1 MNYYDEE
8 KLYHKSNRDQARSPK
23 SHSRHW
29 CIGCD
34 ASEVNCG
41 EVCSN
46 CGTKDIS
53 KRSKK

>member
-34 ASEVNCG
+34 AYEVNCG

-46 CGTKDIS
+46 CGTKDLS
-53 KRSKK
+53 KRNKK